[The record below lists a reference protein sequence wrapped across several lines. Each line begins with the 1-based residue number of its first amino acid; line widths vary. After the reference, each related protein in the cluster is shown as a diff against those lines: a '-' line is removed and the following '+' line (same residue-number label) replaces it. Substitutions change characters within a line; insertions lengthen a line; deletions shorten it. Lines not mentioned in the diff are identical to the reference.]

1 MAITPYTKPVESTFV
16 NTQPQLPIR
25 SISAAASQLQ
35 KRQNTVRDE
44 LDELRNTV
52 VKTEPLSQ
60 NREVYNRATE
70 EIRNEISRIA
80 EDGELFNKLSRVRQL
95 SRDFADTTQAF
106 QQNQKNVQSALK
118 ELEDTKMP
126 ERVKQQYRALINQQ
140 AQLQL
145 DDKGRVDT
153 GSVFS
158 GISVGDETDITQ
170 FALDRASNIEDQ
182 KVEQGQFQNVG
193 NGLLRR
199 TIQEGVSKDQVAS
212 EVLTSLGF
220 AQDPETGQL
229 VRGASSGNPE
239 VENYFQNRRQILSAQ
254 GLSEEEIQN
263 RFRKKAKRLVAQA
276 QNKYAGID
284 TSYDFRSAPSGGEN
298 GNGGGSGKR
307 VSVTGSVANLPTSDE
322 VSKDHPK
329 YEEVKD
335 RENLI
340 LQNMSGMTGGT
351 VTDQEIETYRQV
363 EEFINS
369 RKLMTKKSKDSSRNR
384 AVFNPMSPGGGRPA
398 PAGTRSVSKK
408 ESIIANLGEE
418 AYDTWKTV
426 QQTKERLVKETS
438 FDSRI
443 IGFSGERQND
453 RKDAEE
459 YLSQISGETLTSP
472 DLESGDLFG
481 STESQQINSILKDP
495 ENFTFQGI
503 TEDGRYAV
511 ILDHNNGNQQV
522 RLRMDTPAA
531 DPVYRELTN
540 MVAGSPDS
548 PDARVMKKNNELS
561 TYSITSD
568 EFTPV
573 QEGVSLSR
581 NLSGYTAKADGED
594 VTFENY
600 ADRIMS
606 REEISNADLTDL
618 QSLAQ
623 NISRTRVDGR
633 TAREVGIT
641 PRTAPETVMT
651 YLRQKHGVASEGEN
665 LPPDMKS
672 FLDKAMQKH
681 VPFESRGEAA
691 IRAQR
696 FNQLQ

>member
-1 MAITPYTKPVESTFV
+1 MPITPYTKPVESTFV

-25 SISAAASQLQ
+25 SISAAANQLQ
-35 KRQNTVRDE
+35 KRQNVVRDE

-60 NREVYNRATE
+60 NREVYNQATE

-106 QQNQKNVQSALK
+106 QQNQKNVQAALK
-118 ELEDTKMP
+118 DLEDTKMP

-145 DDKGRVDT
+145 DDKGRVRTD
-153 GSVFS
+153 SVFS

-170 FALDRASNIEDQ
+170 FALDRAKNIEDQ
-182 KVEQGQFQNVG
+182 RVEQGNFQNMG

-199 TIQEGVSKDQVAS
+199 TIQEGVTKDQVAS

-220 AQDPETGQL
+220 AQDPETGEL

-254 GLSEEEIQN
+254 GLSEEEIQR

-276 QNKYAGID
+276 QNKYAGVD
-284 TSYDFRSAPSGGEN
+284 TSYDFRSAPSGD
-298 GNGGGSGKR
+298 GNGGSGSGKR
-307 VSVTGSVANLPTSDE
+307 VSVTGSVANLPTTDE

-329 YEEVKD
+329 YKEIKD

-340 LQNMSGMTGGT
+340 LQNMSGMTGG
-351 VTDQEIETYRQV
+351 DISDEEIDTYRQV

-369 RKLMTKKSKDSSRNR
+369 RSLMTKKAEDPARNR

-398 PAGTRSVSKK
+398 SAGTRSVSRKDA
-408 ESIIANLGEE
+408 IIANLGEE

-540 MVAGSPDS
+540 MVAGSPDA

-606 REEISNADLTDL
+606 REEINNADITDL

-623 NISRTRVDGR
+623 NISRTRVDGK

-665 LPPDMKS
+665 LPPDMKN